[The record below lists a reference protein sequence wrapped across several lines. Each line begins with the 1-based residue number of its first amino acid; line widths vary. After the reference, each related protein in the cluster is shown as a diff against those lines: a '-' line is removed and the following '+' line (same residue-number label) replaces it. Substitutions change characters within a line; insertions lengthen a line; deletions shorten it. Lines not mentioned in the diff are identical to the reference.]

1 MDVLQKINGDSIQA
15 GLVSIRMGIM
25 LHGTTPTHASQD
37 AWQTVKKA
45 PEGNVIKLRIDSYQ
59 GIQTKCMPFLFS
71 LDKSPKMWEAVS
83 K

>member
-15 GLVSIRMGIM
+15 GLVSIRMGII

-45 PEGNVIKLRIDSYQ
+45 PEGALIK
-59 GIQTKCMPFLFS
+59 
-71 LDKSPKMWEAVS
+71 
-83 K
+83 

>member
-15 GLVSIRMGIM
+15 RLVSIRMGIM

-59 GIQTKCMPFLFS
+59 GIQTKQTKCMPFLFS
-71 LDKSPKMWEAVS
+71 LDKSPKM
-83 K
+83 